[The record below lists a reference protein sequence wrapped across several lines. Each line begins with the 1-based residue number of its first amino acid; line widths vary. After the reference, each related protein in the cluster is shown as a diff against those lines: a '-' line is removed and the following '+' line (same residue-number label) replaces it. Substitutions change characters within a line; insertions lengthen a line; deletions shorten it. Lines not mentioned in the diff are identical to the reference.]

1 MLETDFNFIFLIC
14 QLRSEVLDTL
24 RKLLIGLGVSS
35 ASCHKDIYKCVRTFL
50 VDRSLFVRCSAAK
63 VSFCLQKIYLLIG
76 VYISMCLL
84 RILCIYVL

>member
-1 MLETDFNFIFLIC
+1 MFVLLCKDFISAYFYDF

-24 RKLLIGLGVSS
+24 RKLLTGLGVSS

-63 VSFCLQKIYLLIG
+63 VN
-76 VYISMCLL
+76 
-84 RILCIYVL
+84 